1 MREDRMLKIGEFAR
15 LAQVSIATLRHYDE
29 YGLLRPAA
37 LDPDTGY
44 RFYSL
49 AQLPRLHQIVALK
62 GLGFPLPQIAQLLE
76 EDLSLEQ
83 LQAMFRLKQEHIQ
96 QIIEIEQAR
105 LARVAARL
113 QHIEQEGNMPA
124 HEILLK
130 QIEPLSVAA
139 IRKTIIIDEDL
150 APTYEHISAYIEK
163 QQQRGRIPQQAR
175 TLVPPR
181 LLLWYSRFEVHDNG
195 IYADVELA
203 VPLHT
208 ILPDNNPV
216 KVRTLPGGL
225 MACTVHPGH
234 MLALGPAF
242 AALHRWI
249 AENNYRMIGPPRQL
263 QLQLAEPAHPTS
275 AVTELQFPVERTAP
289 ILVG

>member
-1 MREDRMLKIGEFAR
+1 
-15 LAQVSIATLRHYDE
+15 
-29 YGLLRPAA
+29 
-37 LDPDTGY
+37 
-44 RFYSL
+44 
-49 AQLPRLHQIVALK
+49 
-62 GLGFPLPQIAQLLE
+62 
-76 EDLSLEQ
+76 
-83 LQAMFRLKQEHIQ
+83 
-96 QIIEIEQAR
+96 
-105 LARVAARL
+105 
-113 QHIEQEGNMPA
+113 
-124 HEILLK
+124 LK